1 VEVLDSTQSPELE
14 DLRARDEFFWL
25 DLHDPAE
32 EELRELA
39 DRFDWHPV
47 LLEDLTEFSQ
57 RPKLD
62 RYGDHMLIVFYGARI
77 DHEGAP
83 ALTEVH
89 LVVGGAYV
97 VTVRRKGCQ
106 ELEYVRRR
114 FQHRDAES
122 EQFVVYRVLDALTD
136 SFFPIIDSLDAK
148 ITDLEDAIVRRPGD
162 EELQEVSKIKRFLLE
177 LRRVVTP
184 QRDLA
189 ARTLDDITDLPG
201 LDPGTRDYFRDLY
214 DHLIR
219 ISDLIDSYR
228 DLLSTIMDVYL
239 STVSNRLNAVM
250 KQLTLIATVFLPLTF
265 VTGFFGQNF
274 GWMVRHID
282 SLWAFLA
289 FGVSGCLAAAA
300 VLYAMFQR
308 SGWLD

>member
-14 DLRARDEFFWL
+14 DLCARDEFFWL
-25 DLHDPAE
+25 DLHDPTE

-39 DRFDWHPV
+39 ERFDWHPV
-47 LLEDLTEFSQ
+47 LLDDLTEFSQ

-89 LVVGGAYV
+89 LVVAGSYL

-106 ELEYVRRR
+106 ELEQVRRR
-114 FQHRDAES
+114 FQDRDAES

-136 SFFPIIDSLDAK
+136 SFFPVIDNLDA
-148 ITDLEDAIVRRPGD
+148 TLNELEDAIVTRPGD
-162 EELQEVSKIKRFLLE
+162 KELQQVSKIKRFLLE

-189 ARTLDDITDLPG
+189 ARTLNDITDLPG
-201 LDPGTRDYFRDLY
+201 LDAGTRDYFRDLY

-228 DLLSTIMDVYL
+228 DLLSTVMDVYL

-274 GWMVRHID
+274 GWMVRHIG
-282 SLWAFLA
+282 SLGAFLA
-289 FGVSGCLAAAA
+289 FGVGGCLAAVAI
-300 VLYAMFQR
+300 LYALFKR
-308 SGWLD
+308 SGWLE

>member
-1 VEVLDSTQSPELE
+1 VEVLDSSHSTEFE
-14 DLRARDEFFWL
+14 DLCARDEFFWL
-25 DLHDPAE
+25 DLNDPGEA
-32 EELRELA
+32 ELRELG
-39 DRFDWHPV
+39 DRLGWHP
-47 LLEDLTEFSQ
+47 LLVEDLTEFSQ

-77 DHEGAP
+77 ADDAP
-83 ALTEVH
+83 ALAEAH
-89 LVVGGAYV
+89 LVVSGSYV
-97 VTVRRKGCQ
+97 VTVRRDRCR
-106 ELEYVRRR
+106 ELEAVRRH
-114 FQHRDAES
+114 FETGDAES

-136 SFFPIIDSLDAK
+136 SFFPVLDK
-148 ITDLEDAIVRRPGD
+148 LDETMTELEDAIIRRPGD
-162 EELQEVSKIKRFLLE
+162 EELQEVSKTKRFLID

-189 ARTLDDITDLPG
+189 ARALDDIAELPG

-228 DLLSTIMDVYL
+228 DLLTSVMDVYL
-239 STVSNRLNAVM
+239 STVSNRLNTVM

-274 GWMVRHID
+274 GWMVDHID
-282 SLWAFLA
+282 SLWAFLV
-289 FGVSGCLAAAA
+289 FGAGGCLVSAAI
-300 VLYAMFQR
+300 LYTLFKLR
-308 SGWLD
+308 GWLD

>member
-1 VEVLDSTQSPELE
+1 VEVLDSSRSTEFE
-14 DLRARDEFFWL
+14 ALRAQDEFFWL
-25 DLHDPAE
+25 DLHDPGDG
-32 EELRELA
+32 ELQELA
-39 DRFDWHPV
+39 GRLGWHPV
-47 LLEDLTEFSQ
+47 LVEDLTEFSQ

-62 RYGDHMLIVFYGARI
+62 RYGDHMLIVFYGARVR
-77 DHEGAP
+77 DGTP

-89 LVVGGAYV
+89 LVVSGSYL
-97 VTVRRKGCQ
+97 VTVRRHGCE
-106 ELEYVRRR
+106 ELQMVRRH
-114 FQHRDAES
+114 FETGGTES
-122 EQFVVYRVLDALTD
+122 EKFVVYRVLDALTD
-136 SFFPIIDSLDAK
+136 SFFPVLDNLDE
-148 ITDLEDAIVRRPGD
+148 TLTELEDAIVRRPGD
-162 EELQEVSKIKRFLLE
+162 EELMEVSRVKRFLIE

-189 ARTLDDITDLPG
+189 ARTLDDINELPG

-219 ISDLIDSYR
+219 ISDLLDSYR
-228 DLLSTIMDVYL
+228 DLLTTVMDVYL

-282 SLWAFLA
+282 SLWAFLV
-289 FGVSGCLAAAA
+289 FGAGGCLASAG
-300 VLYAMFQR
+300 VLYALFKLR
-308 SGWLD
+308 GWLD